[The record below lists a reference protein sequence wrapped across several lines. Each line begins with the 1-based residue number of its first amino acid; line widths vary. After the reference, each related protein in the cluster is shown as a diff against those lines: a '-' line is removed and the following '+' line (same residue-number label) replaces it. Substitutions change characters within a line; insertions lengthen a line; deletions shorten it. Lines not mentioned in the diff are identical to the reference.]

1 MQTDINLYMILR
13 MVCVFITL
21 HTDGDTRMSYR
32 SVGFIMM
39 VVGTSDLIQY
49 IEFNSLHFLFSLPR
63 ARLQY
68 LKVNPYVQ
76 GGPKVG
82 IQYVVYREWG
92 ISPFPPFVNRK
103 S

>member
-1 MQTDINLYMILR
+1 VQTDINLYMILR

-21 HTDGDTRMSYR
+21 YTDGDISYR
-32 SVGFIMM
+32 SVGFIMK

-76 GGPKVG
+76 GGPKVD
-82 IQYVVYREWG
+82 IQYVVYS
-92 ISPFPPFVNRK
+92 IITVYLLLAHSV
-103 S
+103 